1 MRESAKTRRRKQ
13 KESTKEQ
20 QGSKL
25 KEIQPEPELY
35 AEKLEPKIN
44 TKRQKLKTH
53 NKVQE
58 VEVDEKKKKIKG
70 KSKGKKSEEQKEAPV
85 KVQEPKNKSKNKSTE
100 KQKEKQKEDPVKAEE
115 SKSKSKDRNL
125 EKQREKQREEAPVK
139 AEGPKSKSKGRN
151 LEKQREKQ
159 REEAPVKAEEPK
171 SKSKGRNLEKQRE
184 KQREEA
190 PVKAEEPKSK
200 SKDRNLEKQREKQRE
215 EAHVKP
221 EEPKSKSKGRNLEK
235 QREKQREEAPV
246 KPEEPKSKSKGR
258 NLEEQKE
265 KQNIEAH
272 VKAEESQKKSKD
284 KNPEK
289 QKEKQTVEARKEKRK
304 TETNVKKRESSK
316 PYTKGKNPEKARF
329 QSAVKVMKR
338 LLKGVLFILSLVIH
352 LALLLISKID
362 IKKVKPNPTMV
373 TVCLVVLLGLV
384 GTLWG
389 RSIMSDFVERYDDG
403 TILVGISIDGVD
415 VSGMTRSQATEELRS
430 RLMIYRENHII
441 FTIEERES
449 FSGSFREIGLAFENL
464 DEVVLQALEYGRE
477 GSLVRRARLQRSANR
492 ERLDV
497 DLPLNYKISLEDLT
511 VFLEPFMKERL
522 DAPVNARIESG
533 PHGVGV
539 VLDQSGEIF
548 DIEEA
553 YEVILNNL
561 NHHGDR
567 ARFTVDLTVLQVE
580 AEVKASQLEGITDLL
595 GTFTTSFADNNPS
608 RAQNVENGASRINHL
623 LMAPGEELSACE
635 LMRPYTE
642 ENGYAYGSMFMG
654 NLIVEAIGG
663 GICQVAST
671 LYNALL
677 YAEIEILQR
686 NAHSMPVAYVSY
698 SRDAAIAEGLLDFR
712 WRNNMSTPIYIEAV
726 IVPGQTITFNIFG
739 EETRPAN
746 RRIEFVSEA
755 TYGEIPQGIQF
766 VASEY
771 GIGSMWIMSEARALI
786 SAYLTKVIFIDDV
799 EVERIRVN
807 FSYYQESPRIMSV
820 GTGSYNPDNTALM
833 LGAISSQD
841 YDTIR
846 NTINQ
851 ILFGWQPVEETGGYT
866 GGYSGGYEGYSSG
879 YVGGY

>member
-1 MRESAKTRRRKQ
+1 MRESSEVRRRKQ
-13 KESTKEQ
+13 KTSAKEQ

-25 KEIQPEPELY
+25 KEIQPEPEFY
-35 AEKLEPKIN
+35 VEKLEPK
-44 TKRQKLKTH
+44 TSAKRQKPRTH
-53 NKVQE
+53 NKVQG
-58 VEVDEKKKKIKG
+58 VEVDPKKQKIKG
-70 KSKGKKSEEQKEAPV
+70 KPKGKYSEKQKEV
-85 KVQEPKNKSKNKSTE
+85 DDIKVQEPRNKSRE
-100 KQKEKQKEDPVKAEE
+100 K
-115 SKSKSKDRNL
+115 NL
-125 EKQREKQREEAPVK
+125 EKQREKQEELKDKTKGKKLEKGREKQEAPVK
-139 AEGPKSKSKGRN
+139 AEELKDKTKGKK
-151 LEKQREKQ
+151 LEKGREKQ
-159 REEAPVKAEEPK
+159 EAPVKAEEPR
-171 SKSKGRNLEKQRE
+171 SKSKGKRPEKQKGKQEEVHVKAGEPKNKSKGENLEKQKDEIPVRTRE
-184 KQREEA
+184 HK
-190 PVKAEEPKSK
+190 
-200 SKDRNLEKQREKQRE
+200 N
-215 EAHVKP
+215 
-221 EEPKSKSKGRNLEK
+221 KSKGENL
-235 QREKQREEAPV
+235 
-246 KPEEPKSKSKGR
+246 
-258 NLEEQKE
+258 
-265 KQNIEAH
+265 
-272 VKAEESQKKSKD
+272 
-284 KNPEK
+284 EK
-289 QKEKQTVEARKEKRK
+289 QKEKQQEVVPVRVREPKSKMKDKKLGRQKEEKKEEVKGEEVKREEVRREEVKREEVKREEIEKEEVEKKEQKA
-304 TETNVKKRESSK
+304 ETNGKRREPSK
-316 PYTKGKNPEKARF
+316 PYARRKKPEKPRSRVAAKLMR
-329 QSAVKVMKR
+329 R
-338 LLKGVLFILSLVIH
+338 LLKGVLFFLSLTIH
-352 LALLLISKID
+352 LALLLISKIN
-362 IKKVKPNPTMV
+362 IKKLKPNRTV
-373 TVCLVVLLGLV
+373 VIVCLVLLLGLV

-389 RSIMSDFVERYDDG
+389 RSTMNSFVERYDDG
-403 TILVGISIDGVD
+403 TILTGISIDGVD

-449 FSGSFREIGLAFENL
+449 FSGIFREIGLSFENL
-464 DEVVLQALEYGRE
+464 EEVVTQALEYGRE
-477 GSLVRRARLQRSANR
+477 GTLVRRARLQRSANR

-497 DLPLNYKISLEDLT
+497 DLSLNYKISLEDLT
-511 VFLEPFMKERL
+511 AFLEPFMKERL
-522 DAPVNARIESG
+522 NAPVNARIESG

-553 YEVILNNL
+553 YRVILNNL

-580 AEVKASQLEGITDLL
+580 AEVKASELEGITDLL

-608 RAQNVENGASRINHL
+608 RAQNVENGARRINHL

-686 NAHSMPVAYVSY
+686 NAHSIPVAYVSY

-739 EETRPAN
+739 KETRPAN

-771 GIGSMWIMSEARALI
+771 GIGSMWIMSEARPLI

-799 EVERIRVN
+799 EVERTRIN

-820 GTGSYNPDNTALM
+820 GTGSYNPDHTTLI

-841 YDTIR
+841 YYTIR

-851 ILFGWQPVEETGGYT
+851 ILFGWQPVEETGGYFGGY
-866 GGYSGGYEGYSSG
+866 GGYSNEYEGE
-879 YVGGY
+879 